1 MGTRAPAGS
10 QEEGSLLCLQGR
22 QARPSVPLSSRAA
35 PQVGKQKAQV
45 LGGPRGRWRPGGR
58 HPHGAA
64 TGHRSP
70 GNLRRGRGTHDSAPG
85 PSGPRVAGR
94 RWAGSPVFGPRAG
107 CHTETIPS
115 MGDRERAGLPSW
127 RRSRAACRRCC
138 ETPHNA
144 TEEDVKA
151 GPHTPKALNGCWPP
165 SLFYDEY

>member
-1 MGTRAPAGS
+1 MLEAGTWGRGHLREARRREVCFAFK
-10 QEEGSLLCLQGR
+10 EGKLDL
-22 QARPSVPLSSRAA
+22 LSSSVLTGSWG
-35 PQVGKQKAQV
+35 QQKAQV

-58 HPHGAA
+58 HPYGAA

-70 GNLRRGRGTHDSAPG
+70 GNLRQGRGTHDSAPG

-127 RRSRAACRRCC
+127 RRSRAACRRRC

-151 GPHTPKALNGCWPP
+151 GPHTP
-165 SLFYDEY
+165 